1 MDQFSMGDYYIGEE
15 DEEVYVSH
23 DEEHGEEEEDY
34 YAFKNYYHCHPVSS
48 IEKSNLELGN
58 KIIMSPSAFNKLLYA
73 GVEYPML
80 FEMRHLSN
88 GKFSHSGVLEFT
100 AEEGKICVPSWMM
113 KNMQLKDGDLILLK
127 STTLVKGT
135 YLKLQ
140 PHTKDFIDLSN
151 IKAML
156 EINLRSFSCVTTGD
170 TIMILYNNK
179 EYYIDVIE
187 TKPSHAISII
197 ETDCE
202 VDFVP
207 PLDYKEEFKKELPA
221 TSSDQKQQQEA
232 DDIDILTKI
241 GEFAPFSGSA
251 RRLDGKP
258 STPSDKQISSSS
270 CMAKQQ
276 SDNEHKNS
284 DSKSSSNNVSSTTSG
299 KLFFGSRPHKTSQ
312 NSTNQDKAEIT
323 QKPQEPNFQ
332 AFTGKKYSLR
342 S

>member
-1 MDQFSMGDYYIGEE
+1 MDQFGMGDYYISEE
-15 DEEVYVSH
+15 DEEVYVNH
-23 DEEHGEEEEDY
+23 DEEGGEEEED
-34 YAFKNYYHCHPVSS
+34 YAFKNYYHCYPVSS
-48 IEKSNLELGN
+48 TEKSNLESGN
-58 KIIMSPSAFNKLLYA
+58 KIIMPPSALNNLLYA

-88 GKFSHSGVLEFT
+88 GKFSHCGVLEFT

-113 KNMQLKDGDLILLK
+113 KNMQLEDGDLVLLK

-140 PHTKDFIDLSN
+140 PHTKDFMDLSN

-170 TIMILYNNK
+170 TIMIPYNNK

-187 TKPSHAISII
+187 TKPSHAISLI

-202 VDFVP
+202 VDFAP
-207 PLDYKEEFKKELPA
+207 PLDYKEEVKKQLPS
-221 TSSDQKQQQEA
+221 TSSDKKQQQEA
-232 DDIDILTKI
+232 DDTDILIKI

-258 STPSDKQISSSS
+258 STPSDKQASSSS

-276 SDNEHKNS
+276 GDNKHKSS
-284 DSKSSSNNVSSTTSG
+284 DSKSSSNTTTSG
-299 KLFFGSRPHKTSQ
+299 KLLFGSRPHKASQ
-312 NSTNQDKAEIT
+312 KSTNQDKAEIT
-323 QKPQEPNFQ
+323 QKPQEPKFQ

>member
-1 MDQFSMGDYYIGEE
+1 MGDYYIGEE

-23 DEEHGEEEEDY
+23 DDDD
-34 YAFKNYYHCHPVSS
+34 FKNYYHCHPVSS
-48 IEKSNLELGN
+48 IEKSNLEPGN
-58 KIIMSPSAFNKLLYA
+58 KIIMPPSALNKLLYA

-88 GKFSHSGVLEFT
+88 GKFSHCGVLEFS
-100 AEEGKICVPSWMM
+100 AEEGKIFVPSWMM
-113 KNMQLKDGDLILLK
+113 KNMHLEDGDLVLLK
-127 STTLVKGT
+127 STTLAKGT

-140 PHTKDFIDLSN
+140 PHTKDFMDLSN
-151 IKAML
+151 IKATL

-170 TIMILYNNK
+170 TIMIPYNNK

-187 TKPSHAISII
+187 TKPSHAISLI

-202 VDFVP
+202 VDFAP
-207 PLDYKEEFKKELPA
+207 PLDYKEEVKKQLPS
-221 TSSDQKQQQEA
+221 TSSNTKQEQEA
-232 DDIDILTKI
+232 DDTDILTKI
-241 GEFAPFSGSA
+241 GEFVPFSGSA

-258 STPSDKQISSSS
+258 STPLDKQASSSS

-276 SDNEHKNS
+276 GDNEHKSS

-299 KLFFGSRPHKTSQ
+299 KLLFGSRPHKASQ
-312 NSTNQDKAEIT
+312 KSTNQESHHKAETT
-323 QKPQEPNFQ
+323 QKPQEPKFQ

>member
-1 MDQFSMGDYYIGEE
+1 MDQFGMGDYYIGSDE
-15 DEEVYVSH
+15 DEEVYLSH
-23 DEEHGEEEEDY
+23 DEEDY

-48 IEKSNLELGN
+48 TEKLNLESGN
-58 KIIMSPSAFNKLLYA
+58 KIIMPPSALNKLLYA

-80 FEMRHLSN
+80 FEMRHPSN
-88 GKFSHSGVLEFT
+88 RKFSHCGVLEFT

-113 KNMQLKDGDLILLK
+113 KNMQLEDADLVLLK

-140 PHTKDFIDLSN
+140 PHTKNFMDLSN

-170 TIMILYNNK
+170 TIMIPYNNK

-187 TKPSHAISII
+187 TKPSYAISLI

-202 VDFVP
+202 VDFAP
-207 PLDYKEEFKKELPA
+207 PLDYKEEVKKQLPS
-221 TSSDQKQQQEA
+221 TSSDRKQQQQQEA
-232 DDIDILTKI
+232 DDTDILTKI

-258 STPSDKQISSSS
+258 STPSDKQASSFS

-276 SDNEHKNS
+276 GDDEHKSS

-299 KLFFGSRPHKTSQ
+299 KLLFGSRPHKASQ
-312 NSTNQDKAEIT
+312 KSTNQDKAKIT
-323 QKPQEPNFQ
+323 QKPQEPKFQ